1 MKFKILTF
9 NWHEPYICL
18 LAKMG
23 HEFIVAEPE
32 IQPGNIRRWDVN
44 MRPVPGNVKV
54 VSTREAE
61 VLLEKGSLDLAI
73 AHNVKD
79 LIWLG
84 EFSLPKVMVFHN
96 RLTTELQLSNQ
107 PIDRLNYLHTLQ
119 PLLQNVEKV
128 FISESK
134 RKDWGLEGNV
144 ILPGVDL
151 DDYRG
156 YTGETRSLLRVG
168 NLLKERDLMM
178 GFSAGQAVMNG
189 SPCITLGL
197 NPTLEGSRLSRGWED
212 LKEHYKRCRVY
223 LNATVDEFED
233 GYNLAMLEAM
243 ATGMPVVSTANR
255 TSPVVDGVNGFV
267 SDDISHLKKHAEEL
281 LSDPEKARKM
291 GEAARKT
298 VLEKFPLEAFLNS
311 WQSTIHNAALNYLKN
326 NGVSMGEDEARLPF
340 HKKTKKNILMD
351 YVSYP
356 PTTAFYMERALR
368 KSHNVITCGA
378 MITPEIKRLW
388 NLEALK
394 WEASPQDIFRAAGVP
409 IADTLSR
416 LPEKWRPDFYLWV
429 ETGLDTIPEGL
440 ETLSVPKACYLIDT
454 HINKEKHLEIAR
466 RFDFVFLTQKAY
478 VEEFKSKGH
487 ANVQWLPLACDPEIH
502 GKTENEKLWDVG
514 FVGSVTPSHARRKRL
529 LDAVENNFDLNTDRK
544 FMDEMAGVFCQSRI
558 VFNNAIRDDLN
569 MRVFEALCSGSM
581 LVTDE
586 AQGSGLTEL
595 FKDGEHLAVYHDDS
609 LLDTIQYYLDRPEE
623 RERIAERG
631 RREVLERHTY
641 EHRAKFLVSSL
652 EEYFEKNPEAL
663 ETEDT
668 AKPRSYYENIRYDVV
683 PLVPKDAKCI
693 LEVGCAGGQTGKVLK
708 ELNGAFVAGLELNP
722 EAARQARTVL
732 DDVVVGN
739 IETLKLPYQEKCFD
753 CIVMADI
760 IEHLAEPEAAL
771 NKLKKYLKPGGSL
784 VASIPNVQFFGVL
797 SQLAEGNWTY
807 QKEGILDETH
817 LRFFTYKEIEKL
829 FKKAGFEITRVEET
843 LDPQYKNFE
852 GGSEGTL
859 KIGRMTLSDLTP
871 EEMRRFFVF
880 QYKIAAKL
888 QDVPKE
894 DKRETGQKDLVGN
907 LLREAK
913 DQIQNGKLE
922 AGVESYEKILA
933 VQPQCEE
940 ALVGKA
946 NCQMRLKMFS
956 EAEIDYS
963 LAIKYYPESVDA
975 WFGLGVLA
983 THRGEFERA
992 LKFLSRALKCEPKH
1006 EKALCASAM
1015 ASSQAGLEKEAMDHC
1030 VRVLE
1035 INLENGQALKLL
1047 LDLSYARNE
1056 FSQAEIVLK
1065 QLAERYPANFQFLF
1079 GLAGVQFKLN
1089 HFEEAQKNL
1098 EALLTKDPENE
1109 DAQQMMACL
1118 SDKIPVQ

>member
-23 HEFIVAEPE
+23 HDFIVAEPE
-32 IQPGNIRRWDVN
+32 IQPGKIRRWDEN
-44 MRPVPGNVKV
+44 MRPVPENVTV
-54 VSTREAE
+54 VSAGEAE
-61 VLLEKGSLDLAI
+61 GLLEKGSLDLAI

-79 LIWLG
+79 LIWLR
-84 EFSLPKVMVFHN
+84 EFSLPRVMVFHN
-96 RLTTELQLSNQ
+96 RLTTEIQLANT
-107 PIDRLNYLHTLQ
+107 PIDRFDYLHKLQ

-134 RKDWGLEGNV
+134 RKDWGLEGKV

-151 DDYRG
+151 DDYCG

-178 GFSAGQAVMNG
+178 GFSAGQGVANG

-197 NPTLEGSRLSRGWED
+197 NPTLEGCRLSQGWED
-212 LKEHYKRCRVY
+212 LKEHYKRCRIY

-255 TSPVVDGVNGFV
+255 TSPIVDGVNGFV
-267 SDDISHLKKHAEEL
+267 SGDISYLKKRAEEL
-281 LSDPEKARKM
+281 LADPEKAREM
-291 GEAARKT
+291 GAAARNT
-298 VLEKFPLEAFLNS
+298 VLEKFPVESFLNN
-311 WQSTIHNAALNYLKN
+311 WQSAIHNAALNYLKN
-326 NGVSMGEDEARLPF
+326 SGVSMGEDQIPF
-340 HKKTKKNILMD
+340 HKKAKKNILMD

-356 PTTAFYMERALR
+356 ATTAFYLERALR
-368 KSHNVITCGA
+368 RRHNVITCGA
-378 MITPEIKRLW
+378 MITPEIKQQW

-394 WEASPQDIFRAAGVP
+394 WEVSPQDIFRPGGAS

-454 HINKEKHLEIAR
+454 HINKERHLEIAR
-466 RFDFVFLTQKAY
+466 HFDFVFLTQKAY
-478 VEEFKSKGH
+478 IEEFKSAGH

-502 GKTENEKLWDVG
+502 GKTDLAERWDVG
-514 FVGSVTPSHARRKRL
+514 FVGSVTPAHIRRKRL
-529 LDAVENNFDLNTDRK
+529 LDSIGNNFDLHIDRK
-544 FMDEMAGVFCQSRI
+544 FMDEMAEVFCQSRI

-569 MRVFEALCSGSM
+569 MRVFEALCSGTL

-586 AQGSGLTEL
+586 APGSGLTEL
-595 FKDGEHLAVYHDDS
+595 FKDGEHLAIYRDENI
-609 LLDTIQYYLDRPEE
+609 LETIRYYLDHPEE

-631 RREVLERHTY
+631 RQEVLERHTY
-641 EHRAKFLVSSL
+641 VHRAKYLVSFL

-663 ETEDT
+663 KAEDD
-668 AKPRSYYENIRYDVV
+668 AKPRSYYENIRYDVI
-683 PLVPKDAKCI
+683 PLVPKDARCI
-693 LEVGCAGGQTGKVLK
+693 LEVGCAGGHTGKALK

-722 EAARQARTVL
+722 DAARQARTVL

-753 CIVMADI
+753 CIIMADI

-771 NKLKKYLKPGGSL
+771 HKLKKYLKPGGSL

-797 SQLAEGNWTY
+797 GQLAEGNWTY

-829 FKKAGFEITRVEET
+829 FRRAGFEITQIEET
-843 LDPQYKNFE
+843 LDPQYKNFAGKSQE
-852 GGSEGTL
+852 TL

-880 QYKIAAKL
+880 QYRIAAKL
-888 QDVPKE
+888 TTDLEKE
-894 DKRETGQKDLVGN
+894 DSDQNTFVEN

-913 DQIQNGKLE
+913 NQIQNQKLE
-922 AGVESYEKILA
+922 TAVTSYEEILVA
-933 VQPQCEE
+933 QPQCEE
-940 ALVGKA
+940 ALVGKG
-946 NCQMRLKMFS
+946 NCQMRLKKFS

-963 LAIKYYPESVDA
+963 LAVKYNPESPDA
-975 WFGLGVLA
+975 WFGLGVLT
-983 THRGEFERA
+983 THRGDFEPA
-992 LKFLSRALKCEPKH
+992 LKAFSQALRYEPEH

-1015 ASSQAGLEKEAMDHC
+1015 VLGQTGREPAAMDYC
-1030 VRVLE
+1030 ARVLDL
-1035 INLENGQALKLL
+1035 NLDNGQALKLL
-1047 LDLSYARNE
+1047 LDLSYAQNE
-1056 FSQAEIVLK
+1056 FSKAETVLK
-1065 QLAERYPANFQFLF
+1065 RLIERYPANLQFLF

-1089 HFEEAQKNL
+1089 RFEEAQKNL
-1098 EALLTKDPENE
+1098 ETLLAKDPENE
-1109 DAQQMMACL
+1109 DGQQMLARL
-1118 SDKIPVQ
+1118 SDKIPVK